1 MPLLTLNVQA
11 RNHDAFQSNRIL
23 KRVQVV
29 PVTSRTDKVYP
40 GESLFSLEGKEGK
53 ALCTQVR
60 IVSKRLGNRIGKL
73 AHRDTIALN
82 KSLKLQLDLV

>member
-40 GESLFSLEGKEGK
+40 GESLFSL
-53 ALCTQVR
+53 V
-60 IVSKRLGNRIGKL
+60 GNRIGKL
-73 AHRDTIALN
+73 AHRDAIALN